1 MSADPVGRHNHAVKT
16 LVQKYGGT
24 SVATTERIQA
34 VAARIAGARDQG
46 LRVVVVV
53 SAMGDTTDDLLALAR
68 EIAPVPPPRELDM
81 LLTAGERI
89 SMALLSI
96 ALQARDCAAISFT
109 GSQSGIITDNRH
121 ADAKILDVRCDRI
134 RAALDSERV
143 VIVAGFQGVSAEREI
158 TTLGRG
164 GSDTTA
170 VALAAALGAERCE
183 IYTDVDGVYSADP
196 RLVPQA
202 VKIER
207 LDYDEMLELASRGAR
222 VLHPR
227 SVEVARR
234 FGVPVHVRS
243 SYNYSSGTVV
253 QAMERIEPESVR
265 GIASDEDV
273 TAFTIDGLPAPGAD
287 GALLLSALGAAGIR
301 TALVVHAHDAPAWTT
316 IVARDDA
323 ARADGILRPFAAE
336 RGARLRQ
343 DDDIALLTAVGHA
356 VHSHPGTVGRVLEAL
371 AAGGVTVRLVASS
384 ALSVTCVVPRSEVR
398 RAAALLHDKL
408 GLAPTATT
416 PAG

>member
-1 MSADPVGRHNHAVKT
+1 MDPFGRHNHAVKT
-16 LVQKYGGT
+16 LVQKYGGS
-24 SVATTERIQA
+24 SVATTERIRA
-34 VAARIAGARDQG
+34 VAARIANARGEG

-68 EIAPVPPPRELDM
+68 EIAPEPPPRELDM

-96 ALQARDCAAISFT
+96 ALQARDCPAISFT

-121 ADAKILDVRCDRI
+121 ADAKILDVRGDRI

-196 RLVPQA
+196 RVVPQA

-207 LDYDEMLELASRGAR
+207 IDYDEMLELASRGAR

-243 SYNYSSGTVV
+243 SYNVSPGTVV
-253 QAMERIEPESVR
+253 QSMERIETESVR
-265 GIASDEDV
+265 GIACDEDV
-273 TAFTIDGLPAPGAD
+273 AAFTIEGLPAPGVD
-287 GALLLSALGAAGIR
+287 GAHLLSALGAAGIR
-301 TALVVHAHDAPAWTT
+301 TALVVHAHDATAWTAV
-316 IVARDDA
+316 VARDDA
-323 ARADGILRPFAAE
+323 ARVDDILRPFAAE

-343 DDDIALLTAVGHA
+343 DDDIALLAAVGHA
-356 VHSHPGTVGRVLEAL
+356 VHSHPGTVGRILEAL
-371 AAGGVTVRLVASS
+371 VAGGITVRLVASS
-384 ALSVTCVVPRSEVR
+384 AISVTCVVPRAEVR

-408 GLAPTATT
+408 GLASTAAT
-416 PAG
+416 PAH